1 MSKSIKY
8 IIWVALVLMSSP
20 SFTQTSDDLTFV
32 ASLTEIQQ
40 KPSAYATFKEHIS
53 NNSNEVE
60 AVVSGLF
67 LIYKE
72 FFSSQDANRCAF
84 YPSCSLYS
92 ILSIKNKGL
101 VKGGIMTFDRLTRCN
116 GLSPEKY
123 EADYKSRSYLDPVNW

>member
-1 MSKSIKY
+1 MLKSIKY
-8 IIWVALVLMSSP
+8 IIWTALVLTCTP
-20 SFTQTSDDLTFV
+20 SFSQTKDDLAFV
-32 ASLTEIQQ
+32 ASLTETQQ
-40 KPSAYATFKEHIS
+40 KPSAYATFKEQIS

-60 AVVSGLF
+60 TVVSAFF

-92 ILSIKNKGL
+92 IMSIKNEGL
-101 VKGGIMTFDRLTRCN
+101 IKGGIMTFDRLTRCN

-123 EADYKSRSYLDPVNW
+123 EADYKNRSYIDPVKW